1 MQMSAEITYLFLNKA
16 APTPQANDLHPDR
29 AVILTGYLLMSLS
42 AVTSCWVYTKM
53 FYELRGL
60 FV

>member
-1 MQMSAEITYLFLNKA
+1 MQMSAEITYLFPKKA
-16 APTPQANDLHPDR
+16 APTGRVNDPHPDR

-42 AVTSCWVYTKM
+42 AATSCWVYTKM

>member
-1 MQMSAEITYLFLNKA
+1 MQMSAEITYPFPNKA
-16 APTPQANDLHPDR
+16 APTRQANDLHPDR
-29 AVILTGYLLMSLS
+29 AGILTGYLLMSLS

-60 FV
+60 FF